1 MGEIREIK
9 KESLIDVQYPIVDV
23 LKSRIDRL
31 RRRSALY
38 NAMLLGNTFKRKVK
52 ILFNTSKNKFFIHT
66 TVWYV
71 GKDFVTLKG
80 GRVVPI
86 SSIYKIHLY

>member
-9 KESLIDVQYPIVDV
+9 KESLIDVQYLIDDV
-23 LKSRIDRL
+23 LKSRVDRL

-52 ILFNTSKNKFFIHT
+52 ILFNTAKNKFFIHT